1 MRGSIWVSALVTLT
15 ILVGPIPAHPQ
26 TNPEHAAFYVVADYG
41 VDRDPA
47 EDLKMAVVRA
57 QTEGKRILVQV
68 GGPWCGWCRILD
80 GFIHDHPSI
89 FEKLEAGF
97 LIMKVNWSRENKN
110 ESFLGQYPRIPG
122 YPHIYV
128 LEKDGSFLHSQDTV
142 ELEEGR
148 SYNEQ
153 AILDFLD
160 RWFPP
165 PGGLG
170 HE

>member
-1 MRGSIWVSALVTLT
+1 MPTAFRVSLLLFLA
-15 ILVGPIPAHPQ
+15 ILCIPTVAHPQ
-26 TNPEHAAFYVVADYG
+26 GDQEAASFYVVADYG

-47 EDLKMAVVRA
+47 ADLEVAVERA
-57 QTEGKRILVQV
+57 LRESKRILIQV
-68 GGPWCGWCRILD
+68 GGHWCGWCKLLD

-89 FEKLEAGF
+89 SEKLEAGF
-97 LIMKVNWSRENKN
+97 LIMKVNWSRENRN
-110 ESFLGQYPRIPG
+110 EAFLGQYPDIPG

-128 LEKDGSFLHSQDTV
+128 LEKDGTFMHSQGTL

-160 RWFPP
+160 RWFPNP
-165 PGGLG
+165 KRPRI
-170 HE
+170 